1 MAFFLH
7 QIEHRGAMMIDS
19 RGFSSPSQADSRPD
33 ASAGRFRTR
42 MLDQDHQDHQG
53 PLDGELLD
61 LYIAILI
68 VVPAAC
74 FLRSLLF

>member
-1 MAFFLH
+1 
-7 QIEHRGAMMIDS
+7 MIDS

-33 ASAGRFRTR
+33 GSAGFRTR
-42 MLDQDHQDHQG
+42 MLQQDNQG

-61 LYIAILI
+61 LYIAILV
-68 VVPAAC
+68 VVPAAF